1 VPLVPILP
9 ALIKEVGGL
18 MRKLHFCSVYKI
30 ALIVLVLIGLA
41 SFSWKSVTNVNAE
54 KAPIFTAIT
63 ASGDTV
69 SIEKLR
75 GNLVLVDFWASW
87 NQPSRK
93 NNQVTLKLYEKYRAV
108 SLRKK
113 RKFIVVQISLDTR
126 PNLWRTAISKDNLYW
141 KTHICDFKGW
151 NSPYVSQFK
160 FKRIPTNILIDTSGN
175 VITRDIWGSQLDSAL
190 SVWMQ

>member
-1 VPLVPILP
+1 
-9 ALIKEVGGL
+9 
-18 MRKLHFCSVYKI
+18 MRRIPHFCSVYKI
-30 ALIVLVLIGLA
+30 ALSSLIIGLVG
-41 SFSWKSVTNVNAE
+41 FSNPMSPAKTADKVPV
-54 KAPIFTAIT
+54 FTAIA

-75 GNLVLVDFWASW
+75 GSIVLIDFWASW

-93 NNQVTLKLYEKYRAV
+93 NNQTTLRLYEKYRAA

-126 PNLWRTAISKDNLYW
+126 PDLWRTAISKDNLYW

-151 NSPYVSQFK
+151 NSPYVNLFQ
-160 FKRIPTNILIDTSGN
+160 FKRIPTNVLVDTVGN
-175 VITRDIWGSQLDSAL
+175 IIARDLWGTRLDSTL